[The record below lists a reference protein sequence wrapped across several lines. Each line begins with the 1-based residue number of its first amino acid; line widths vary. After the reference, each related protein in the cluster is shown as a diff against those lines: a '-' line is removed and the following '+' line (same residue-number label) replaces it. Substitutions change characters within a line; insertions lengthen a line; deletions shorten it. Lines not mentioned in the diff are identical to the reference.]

1 MRSAVGGNVTGLLIR
16 RTQAPLL
23 IAPQAHLCKYC
34 TPFYAELPYESL
46 DARIVEERRSPRCHS
61 RFNNLA
67 SPNAFDVFVYVQ
79 IGVYFAICVA
89 ISRLSI
95 YRLKTA
101 QIWHTGSLLRA
112 FLPVRVQKF
121 SKDTAVSLAA
131 APSACYVTLR

>member
-1 MRSAVGGNVTGLLIR
+1 MLCCVVLYTGVIVLCCFLCCVSCYDCAV
-16 RTQAPLL
+16 
-23 IAPQAHLCKYC
+23 LC
-34 TPFYAELPYESL
+34 YAELPYESL
-46 DARIVEERRSPRCHS
+46 DARIVEETRSPRCHS

-67 SPNAFDVFVYVQ
+67 SPNAFGVFAYVQ

-101 QIWHTGSLLRA
+101 QTWHTGSLLRV
-112 FLPVRVQKF
+112 FLPARVQRC